1 MLELKGITKCYKT
14 GNSEVFALNNV
25 SISFRNS
32 EFVAI
37 LGPSGSG
44 KTTLLNII
52 GGLDRYDSGDL
63 VINSRSTKQYKD
75 KGFLV
80 AGERIEDTFPFADW
94 GNSAL
99 EFTKERVC
107 GNEIVHSTT
116 NGTVAIALAQE
127 SNPSKI
133 VIGAFSNISAL
144 ANYLSEQGKD
154 VQLFCSGW
162 NNTVSLEDMTFA
174 GALADRLLQ
183 SGKFENK
190 NDSTHSAIAV
200 WNSAKDDLQG
210 YMENAS
216 HIHRLRKHKMDD
228 VFDYTFQ
235 LDTCNVV
242 PGLEQKKI
250 INVMQ

>member
-1 MLELKGITKCYKT
+1 MNKIETILSPALYPFRKMNGSHICVVIDILRATTSICTAVNNGAKAIIPVKT
-14 GNSEVFALNNV
+14 IEEAK
-25 SISFRNS
+25 
-32 EFVAI
+32 E
-37 LGPSGSG
+37 
-44 KTTLLNII
+44 
-52 GGLDRYDSGDL
+52 
-63 VINSRSTKQYKD
+63 YKD

-99 EFTKERVC
+99 EFTRQRVE

-116 NGTVAIALAQE
+116 NGTVAIALAKE

-133 VIGAFSNISAL
+133 VIGAFSNLSAL
-144 ANYLSEQGKD
+144 SNYLSEQGKD
-154 VQLFCSGW
+154 VQLLCSGW

-174 GALADRLLQ
+174 GALAERLLQ
-183 SGKFENK
+183 SVKFENK

-210 YMENAS
+210 YMEKAS
-216 HIHRLRKHKMDD
+216 HIHRLRKHGMDD

>member
-1 MLELKGITKCYKT
+1 MNKIETILSPALYPFRKMNGLHICVVIDILRATTSICTAVNNGAKAIIPVKT
-14 GNSEVFALNNV
+14 IEEAK
-25 SISFRNS
+25 
-32 EFVAI
+32 E
-37 LGPSGSG
+37 
-44 KTTLLNII
+44 
-52 GGLDRYDSGDL
+52 
-63 VINSRSTKQYKD
+63 YKD

-80 AGERIEDTFPFADW
+80 AGERIEDTFLFADW

-99 EFTKERVC
+99 EFTRQRVE

-116 NGTVAIALAQE
+116 NGTVAIALAKE

-133 VIGAFSNISAL
+133 VIGAFSNLSAL
-144 ANYLSEQGKD
+144 SNYLSEQEND

-174 GALADRLLQ
+174 GALAERLLQ

>member
-1 MLELKGITKCYKT
+1 MNKIETILSPALYPFRKMNGSHICVVIDILRATTSICTAVNNGAKAIIPVKT
-14 GNSEVFALNNV
+14 IEEAK
-25 SISFRNS
+25 
-32 EFVAI
+32 E
-37 LGPSGSG
+37 
-44 KTTLLNII
+44 
-52 GGLDRYDSGDL
+52 
-63 VINSRSTKQYKD
+63 YKD
-75 KGFLV
+75 NGFLV

-99 EFTKERVC
+99 EFTRQRVE

-116 NGTVAIALAQE
+116 NGTVAIALAKE

-133 VIGAFSNISAL
+133 VIGAFSNLSAL
-144 ANYLSEQGKD
+144 SNYLSEQGKD

-174 GALADRLLQ
+174 GALAERLLQ

-210 YMENAS
+210 YMEKAS
-216 HIHRLRKHKMDD
+216 HIHRLRKHGMDD

>member
-1 MLELKGITKCYKT
+1 MNKIETILSPALYPFRKMNGSHICVVIDILRATTSICTAVNNGAKAIIPVKT
-14 GNSEVFALNNV
+14 IEEAK
-25 SISFRNS
+25 
-32 EFVAI
+32 E
-37 LGPSGSG
+37 
-44 KTTLLNII
+44 
-52 GGLDRYDSGDL
+52 
-63 VINSRSTKQYKD
+63 YKD

-99 EFTKERVC
+99 EFTRQRVE

-116 NGTVAIALAQE
+116 NGTVAIALAKE

-133 VIGAFSNISAL
+133 VIGAFSNLSAL
-144 ANYLSEQGKD
+144 SNYLSEQEND

-200 WNSAKDDLQG
+200 WNSAKEDLQG

-242 PGLEQKKI
+242 PGLEDKKI
-250 INVMQ
+250 INFMQ

>member
-1 MLELKGITKCYKT
+1 MNKIETILSPALYPFRKMNGSHICVVIDILRATTSICTAVNNGAKAIIPVKT
-14 GNSEVFALNNV
+14 IEEAK
-25 SISFRNS
+25 
-32 EFVAI
+32 E
-37 LGPSGSG
+37 
-44 KTTLLNII
+44 
-52 GGLDRYDSGDL
+52 
-63 VINSRSTKQYKD
+63 YKD

-99 EFTKERVC
+99 EFTRQRVE

-116 NGTVAIALAQE
+116 NGTVAIALAKE

-133 VIGAFSNISAL
+133 VIGAFSNLSAL
-144 ANYLSEQGKD
+144 SNYLSEQGKD

-210 YMENAS
+210 YMEKAS
-216 HIHRLRKHKMDD
+216 HIHRLRKHGMDD

>member
-1 MLELKGITKCYKT
+1 MNKIETILSPALYPFRKMNGSHICVVIDILRATTSICTAVNNGAKAIIPVKT
-14 GNSEVFALNNV
+14 IEEAK
-25 SISFRNS
+25 
-32 EFVAI
+32 E
-37 LGPSGSG
+37 
-44 KTTLLNII
+44 
-52 GGLDRYDSGDL
+52 
-63 VINSRSTKQYKD
+63 YKD

-99 EFTKERVC
+99 EFTRQRVE

-116 NGTVAIALAQE
+116 NGTVAIALAKE

-133 VIGAFSNISAL
+133 VIGAFSNLSAL
-144 ANYLSEQGKD
+144 SNYLSEQGKD

-200 WNSAKDDLQG
+200 WNLAKDDLQG
-210 YMENAS
+210 YMEKAS
-216 HIHRLRKHKMDD
+216 HIHRLRKHGMDD

-250 INVMQ
+250 INLMQ